1 MENNISSNKKVDCTH
16 FFNSIE
22 NPTIIDVLKLA
33 INTVLYE
40 NAVPIRILVSPND
53 LELIKSINEKQ
64 ICLADKDYYEF
75 ENIMVSELLFLEEGR
90 FIIIT
95 DTNLIIQDKFSEVLT
110 KIIKPQIFT
119 GDFSTKSKIRFIEEN
134 EINFDKLTI
143 VL

>member
-33 INTVLYE
+33 INTVHCE

-64 ICLADKDYYEF
+64 ICLTDKDYYEF

-110 KIIKPQIFT
+110 KIIK
-119 GDFSTKSKIRFIEEN
+119 S
-134 EINFDKLTI
+134 
-143 VL
+143 

>member
-110 KIIKPQIFT
+110 KIIK
-119 GDFSTKSKIRFIEEN
+119 S
-134 EINFDKLTI
+134 
-143 VL
+143 